1 MPATTIHVGLPG
13 LFSYYRPKKIDII
26 AAMLGSMIVDIDFFF
41 FLIFR
46 VQIHGIFHTFLGA
59 TIVALILSFFISYY
73 QPSVLKL
80 KKLIHWETE
89 SNLKSIILGALLGTY
104 SHVIIDGI
112 IYPEMNP
119 FFPFS
124 GNPIFIN
131 SFNNT
136 IVKILVWS
144 NTSILTLILILL
156 INKKYN
162 QSQKVQ
168 E

>member
-13 LFSYYRPKKIDII
+13 LLSYYRPKKVDLI
-26 AAMLGSMIVDIDFFF
+26 AALLGSMIIDLDFFF
-41 FLIFR
+41 FLIFKM
-46 VQIHGIFHTFLGA
+46 QIHGYFHTFLGA
-59 TIVALILSFFISYY
+59 TFVALILSFFISHC

-80 KKLIHWETE
+80 KKLLHWETE

-112 IYPEMNP
+112 LYTEMNP

-131 SFNNT
+131 SLNHT

-144 NTSILTLILILL
+144 ITIILTLILILL